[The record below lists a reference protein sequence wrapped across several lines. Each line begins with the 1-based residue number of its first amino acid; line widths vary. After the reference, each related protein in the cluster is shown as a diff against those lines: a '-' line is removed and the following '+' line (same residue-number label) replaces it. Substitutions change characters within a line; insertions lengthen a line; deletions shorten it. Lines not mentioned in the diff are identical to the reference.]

1 MTIAQ
6 RFAQVVGAFYLLV
19 GIVGFIPPLLLGSP
33 PAEVMGP
40 FAGLLLGLFAVNW
53 FHSLAH
59 LLIGAAGLA
68 VHRNRGAS
76 LSYALAL
83 GITFAGLFVL
93 GLIYGLNFLGGLMP
107 LNGWDDVL
115 HILTVLIAFGVYFAF
130 RGRATRTYTR
140 ISSRISTLIS

>member
-6 RFAQVVGAFYLLV
+6 RFAQVVGAAYLVV
-19 GIVGFIPPLLLGSP
+19 GIVGFIPPLLVGSL
-33 PAEVMGP
+33 P

-83 GITFAGLFVL
+83 GIAFAGLFVL
-93 GLIYGLNFLGGLMP
+93 GLVYGLHSLGGLMP
-107 LNGWDDVL
+107 LNGSDHVL
-115 HILTVLIAFGVYFAF
+115 HILTMLIAFGVFYFES
-130 RGRATRTYTR
+130 RGQPTRTYTR
-140 ISSRISTLIS
+140 ISSRIS

>member
-6 RFAQVVGAFYLLV
+6 RFAQVVGAAYLLV
-19 GIVGFIPPLLLGSP
+19 GIVGFIPPLILGSL
-33 PAEVMGP
+33 PAGVVGP

-68 VHRNRGAS
+68 VHRNRWAS

-83 GITFAGLFVL
+83 GIAFAGLFVL
-93 GLIYGLNFLGGLMP
+93 GLIFGLHSLGGLMP
-107 LNGWDDVL
+107 LNGSDDVL
-115 HILTVLIAFGVYFAF
+115 HILTALIAFGVYFAS
-130 RGRATRTYTR
+130 RGQATRSYSR
-140 ISSRISTLIS
+140 ISSRIS